1 MYESHLVEQAPVDA
15 EATLALARP
24 ARRLLLKVGNE
35 ILRFDGHQLGDA
47 EMRSYLVHE
56 DGFMRVPVLVLGDLV
71 VRGYTEALYG
81 EALTPPLRGGR
92 GAPLSGRTER

>member
-1 MYESHLVEQAPVDA
+1 VKA
-15 EATLALARP
+15 
-24 ARRLLLKVGNE
+24 GNE
-35 ILRFDGHQLGDA
+35 ILRFDGHPLGDA

-71 VRGYTEALYG
+71 VRGYTDALYV

-92 GAPLSGRTER
+92 EAPLSGGTER